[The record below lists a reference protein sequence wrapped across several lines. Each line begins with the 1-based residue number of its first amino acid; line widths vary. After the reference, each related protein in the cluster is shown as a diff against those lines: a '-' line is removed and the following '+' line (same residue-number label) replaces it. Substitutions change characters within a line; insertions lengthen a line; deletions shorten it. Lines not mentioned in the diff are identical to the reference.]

1 MFSCDQCLKEFIH
14 RPFLLRHKRT
24 LHAISEVKEYEIYC
38 KLIKS
43 NLKKHF
49 ASCNTNNENVT
60 VVPLFECNI
69 CSKKFPSKKTL
80 KKYKKQ
86 VTKEP
91 YKELKPNSIVNS
103 V

>member
-1 MFSCDQCLKEFIH
+1 MRYVIVERSL
-14 RPFLLRHKRT
+14 T

-49 ASCNTNNENVT
+49 ASCKTNNENVT

-69 CSKKFPSKKTL
+69 CSKKFPLKKTL

-86 VTKEP
+86 VTKDS
-91 YKELKPNSIVNS
+91 YKELKPNSIVS
-103 V
+103 TA